1 MSGGPKKLFPGTVDL
16 LVLKT
21 LTAGPSHGFEIS
33 RRLRSESDELI
44 VLKDAA
50 LYQALHRMER
60 QGWIVGEWGH
70 SETGKRAR
78 FYQLTRTG
86 ESRLAE
92 ESRTFRRYASAVL
105 RILGEPAG

>member
-1 MSGGPKKLFPGTVDL
+1 MTVGPRKLFPGTVDL

-21 LTAGPSHGFEIS
+21 LTDEPSHGFGIS
-33 RRLRSESDELI
+33 RKLRSESDGLI

-60 QGWIVGEWGH
+60 QGWIQGEWGH
-70 SETGKRAR
+70 SEAGKRAR
-78 FYQLTRTG
+78 FYRLTRSG

>member
-1 MSGGPKKLFPGTVDL
+1 MTSGPKRLFPGTVDL

-21 LTAGPSHGFEIS
+21 LTAGPSHGFGIS
-33 RRLRSESDELI
+33 RGLRAESEDLI

-60 QGWIVGEWGH
+60 QGWIEGEWGH
-70 SETGKRAR
+70 SDAGKRAR
-78 FYQLTRTG
+78 FYRLTRSG
-86 ESRLAE
+86 EARLAE
-92 ESRTFRRYASAVL
+92 ESRTFRQYAAAVL

>member
-1 MSGGPKKLFPGTVDL
+1 MARGSRGLFPGTVDL

-21 LTAGPSHGFEIS
+21 LTDGPRHGFEIS
-33 RRLRSESDELI
+33 RTLRRASDDLI

-60 QGWIVGEWGH
+60 QGWIEGEWGH
-70 SETGKRAR
+70 SDAGKRAR
-78 FYQLTRTG
+78 FYRVTRSGEARLTE
-86 ESRLAE
+86 ESRL
-92 ESRTFRRYASAVL
+92 FRRYASAVL